1 MSATGTKLEQAAAV
15 SAQALATIRQVLEEL
30 GAGRGL
36 EELAARGP
44 AAHLERELGLGS
56 LERVELML
64 RLGDVCGV
72 RLPDRIVAGAET
84 VQDLIDALIY
94 EGLREHLGEKPHDVA
109 ARAATTVTPALAPEH
124 HPNLEQQICEAETL
138 TEILRLRGLAEPA
151 REHIHLYEDDERVK
165 VITYGELYE
174 RASAMASE
182 LKQRGLEPGQTV
194 AIMLPTCAEFFHT
207 FAGILL
213 AGGIPV
219 PIYPPFRSDRIPDLF
234 SCDVETGVAR
244 RYASIDG
251 SLQFASALP
260 SGHRASSSSAK
271 PAQMQDEISLPRD

>member
-1 MSATGTKLEQAAAV
+1 MSATGAKLEQAAAV

-72 RLPDRIVAGAET
+72 RLPDRIVASAET

-94 EGLREHLGEKPHDVA
+94 EGLRESLPEKPQDVA
-109 ARAATTVTPALAPEH
+109 ARAATTVTPALSPEH
-124 HPNLEQQICEAETL
+124 HPNLEQQIREAETL
-138 TEILRLRGLAEPA
+138 TEILRLRGLAEPN
-151 REHIHLYEDDERVK
+151 REHIHLYEDDERLK

-174 RASAMASE
+174 RASAMAGE
-182 LKQRGLEPGQTV
+182 LKQRGLESGQTV
-194 AIMLPTCAEFFHT
+194 AIMLPTCAEFFFT

-219 PIYPPFRSDRIPDLF
+219 PLYPPFRADRIAEYATRQANILRNA
-234 SCDVETGVAR
+234 EAR
-244 RYASIDG
+244 FLVTFR
-251 SLQFASALP
+251 
-260 SGHRASSSSAK
+260 
-271 PAQMQDEISLPRD
+271 